1 MHDPEAIA
9 DTYRT
14 FARVECAGYS
24 DIYRGLALAVADDEE
39 LLGFIAGMP
48 VAQPNLFLASIQ
60 YLTGPQAMPGD
71 GGALRAFVRA
81 RGGEIA
87 ALMRTRRTQ
96 TNEVGR
102 CAVLLPAL
110 PRGPLALVE
119 VGASAGLVLL
129 MDSYRYDFDGRMRG
143 PPDSPVRLRCAVSG
157 DVPLPA
163 EVPEIVWR
171 RGLDPRPVDPRDD
184 DAVRW
189 LLACVWP
196 DHAERRERLE
206 AAIGVARAD
215 PPRVD
220 AGDLATD
227 LPAILAAVPSDARLV
242 VYHTAV
248 FPYVREEGRRAFAEV
263 LLEESHRREVTWIS
277 AESHGMVPEIAEL
290 APFVDERR
298 FLLGRTTLTEGRR
311 RDELLGFAHA
321 HGAELEGVGGEPQE
335 A

>member
-1 MHDPEAIA
+1 MHDPETVAE
-9 DTYRT
+9 TYRT
-14 FARVECAGYS
+14 FARIECAGYS
-24 DIYRGLALAVADDEE
+24 DIYQRLALAVADDEE
-39 LLGFIAGMP
+39 LLGFVAGMP

-60 YLTGPQAMPGD
+60 YLTGPRAMPGD

-81 RGGEIA
+81 QGGEIA

-110 PRGPLALVE
+110 PPGPLALVE

-129 MDSYRYDFDGRMRG
+129 MDQYRYDFDGRALG
-143 PPDSPVRLRCAVSG
+143 PPASPVRLRCAVTG
-157 DVPLPA
+157 DVPLP
-163 EVPEIVWR
+163 PEIPEIAWR
-171 RGLDPRPVDPRDD
+171 RGLDARPVDPRDD

-206 AAIGVARAD
+206 TAIGVARAD
-215 PPRVD
+215 PPRID

-227 LPAILAAVPSDARLV
+227 LPAILADAPPDARLV

-248 FPYVREEGRRAFAEV
+248 FPYVGEEGRRAFADV
-263 LLEESHRREVTWIS
+263 LLEESRRRDVTWIS
-277 AESHGMVPEIAEL
+277 AESHGMVPEIAAL
-290 APFVDERR
+290 APVADERR
-298 FLLGRTTLTEGRR
+298 FLLGRTTLADGRR
-311 RDELLGFAHA
+311 HDELLGFAHP
-321 HGAELEGVGGEPQE
+321 HGAELEGVGSEPLD